1 MGLPVAALFFL
12 YQKSIKKSSQLYLK
26 FSTSRHKIIK
36 SWERGRSMRAAVL
49 GAGLMGKKAARYL
62 VNDKHVEEVGLADID
77 LERAE
82 GACRQINSPKIKA
95 FQLDAGNLQELVR
108 FRMLLS
114 CMCLS

>member
-1 MGLPVAALFFL
+1 
-12 YQKSIKKSSQLYLK
+12 
-26 FSTSRHKIIK
+26 
-36 SWERGRSMRAAVL
+36 MRAAVL